1 MTASWE
7 ESTPSTI
14 LLLIIDSFN
23 YELADIYNA
32 DEFGLFYKA
41 LPGKS
46 LQLKSEKC
54 VGGKH
59 GKVRLEGLA
68 AGNAVG
74 DTLPMFVIGKSKNPG
89 ASKELEICHVDIGL
103 KRKVGWTAHFLRN
116 GSVNKIISLNAKAGK

>member
-7 ESTPSTI
+7 ESTLPTI
-14 LLLIIDSFN
+14 LSN
-23 YELADIYNA
+23 YELRDIYNA

-41 LPGKS
+41 LPEKS

-59 GKVRLEGLA
+59 SKVRLTGLA

-74 DTLPMFVIGKSKNPG
+74 EKLPMFFIGKSKKPLCFKGVRNLPC
-89 ASKELEICHVDIGL
+89 IDIGL
-103 KRKVGWTAHFLRN
+103 KSKVGWTAHFSRN
-116 GSVNKIISLNAKAGK
+116 GSVNKIVSLNAKAEK